1 MDARQI
7 SGLVC
12 IAVVITVIAGWLVWR
27 QMQDESGRLYFV
39 RRAFQRLKERR
50 SAKGTD
56 VEASKIVTGSSEGG
70 PSGVASCGRVEQQ
83 APEE

>member
-1 MDARQI
+1 MTAM
-7 SGLVC
+7 VTMM
-12 IAVVITVIAGWLVWR
+12 AAGFIWV
-27 QMQDESGRLYFV
+27 QMEKASGRLYFV